1 MKYAADE
8 YPERG
13 HPGKE
18 MDYRGA
24 ANIRPIRDGVARK
37 WP

>member
-1 MKYAADE
+1 MKYVADE
-8 YPERG
+8 CPERG

-24 ANIRPIRDGVARK
+24 ANIRPIRDGVARIG
-37 WP
+37 P